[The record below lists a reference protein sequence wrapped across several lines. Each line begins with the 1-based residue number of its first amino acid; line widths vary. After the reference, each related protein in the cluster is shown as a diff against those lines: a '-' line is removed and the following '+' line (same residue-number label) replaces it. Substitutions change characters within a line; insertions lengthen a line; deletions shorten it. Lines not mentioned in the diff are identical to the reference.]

1 MSSSRPSYKSSLNT
15 EYICLLLKSTYDISR
30 PPTNAILHE
39 HAHPS
44 SLNIVYRLIPLMSIK
59 NHCLLNYVHICPQ
72 DGAATSSRRRYKS
85 VSFPRLLVQSRRSIN
100 VCRNEMYNVTG
111 CGLWDTRIVV
121 RYTFRSFV
129 KVICQH
135 QITEGQWNWKEK

>member
-44 SLNIVYRLIPLMSIK
+44 SLNIVQRLIPLISIK
-59 NHCLLNYVHICPQ
+59 ITVSWIMFISAPKMGLQPPREGIISL
-72 DGAATSSRRRYKS
+72 
-85 VSFPRLLVQSRRSIN
+85 SFPRLLVQSRRSIN

-111 CGLWDTRIVV
+111 CGLWDMRIVV